1 MTTTS
6 TPNTEV
12 MKARLVLAL
21 LTGGILWAA
30 VMFLQERAAL
40 EPFVLVVLSAI
51 SFCVQTGGRGFPM
64 RTPAVFGEL
73 VDALRRAMGKNLA
86 EYVASGS
93 RVWTLLQATV
103 FGLAAWGLQAGTA
116 AILPASAPDWLSPV
130 LSLTLLGFGFALLA
144 RRFAAENPAADRF
157 RDVGEAVRKLLKSA
171 GDWARERM
179 HVEVTMSL
187 PPTVMLAIT
196 AVARAVAVELLKRG
210 VLAVSSLFF
219 SWYIAVVLV
228 LGAAIVIVA
237 PEVAK
242 TFLGVFRPR
251 NTKEDTESSTD

>member
-6 TPNTEV
+6 TPRTEV

-21 LTGGILWAA
+21 LGAGILWAI

-40 EPFVLVVLSAI
+40 EPFVLVVLSAA

-64 RTPAVFGEL
+64 RTPAVFSEL
-73 VDALRRAMGKNLA
+73 VDAIRRAMGERLA

-93 RVWTLLQATV
+93 RVWTLLQATA
-103 FGLAAWGLQAGTA
+103 FGLAAWGLQAVA
-116 AILPASAPDWLSPV
+116 DLVLPASAPDGLSSV
-130 LSLTLLGFGFALLA
+130 LALSVLGFGFALLA

-157 RDVGEAVRKLLKSA
+157 RDVGEATRKLLKSA
-171 GDWARERM
+171 GDWVRERV
-179 HVEVTMSL
+179 HVEMTMSL
-187 PPTVMLAIT
+187 PPTAMLAIT
-196 AVARAVAVELLKRG
+196 AVVRAVVVELLKRG

-219 SWYIAVVLV
+219 SWYIAVALV
-228 LGAAIVIVA
+228 LAAVIVIVA

-242 TFLGVFRPR
+242 TFLGVFRPK
-251 NTKEDTESSTD
+251 NNKEDTASSAD